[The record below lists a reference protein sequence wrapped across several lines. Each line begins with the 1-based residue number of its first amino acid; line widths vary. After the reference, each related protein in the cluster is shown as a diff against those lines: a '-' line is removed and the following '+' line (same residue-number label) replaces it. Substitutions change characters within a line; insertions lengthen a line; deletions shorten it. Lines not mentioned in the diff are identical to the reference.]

1 MGWGGQG
8 FRHVEL
14 ALKDCGFQMLESIN
28 VQYVP
33 DKKQLEEIFGK
44 LSMEI
49 ANHLK
54 NSLIVRDFEKKQ
66 PFGAFHEVKA

>member
-1 MGWGGQG
+1 M
-8 FRHVEL
+8 EL

-44 LSMEI
+44 LSLEI

-54 NSLIVRDFEKKQ
+54 M
-66 PFGAFHEVKA
+66 A